1 MFPIEAGDINPEDR
15 IIPHLPGEGL
25 SHLGGVTCPGSPHL
39 PSKLPPL
46 PLPLLGLDLEN
57 VLTVSL
63 VPLPDPVSTEVV

>member
-1 MFPIEAGDINPEDR
+1 MFPIEAGDINPQNR

-25 SHLGGVTCPGSPHL
+25 SPRGGVTCPGSPPL

-46 PLPLLGLDLEN
+46 PSPLLGLDLEN
-57 VLTVSL
+57 VLTASV